1 MKTKE
6 HDTTSKVEL
15 NEVEIS
21 NLPNKEFKVMI
32 IKKFTK
38 FGRKWLNMV
47 RISTELE
54 NIKKNQ
60 NELKNTILRI
70 KSTLER
76 IYKYT

>member
-1 MKTKE
+1 M
-6 HDTTSKVEL
+6 
-15 NEVEIS
+15 
-21 NLPNKEFKVMI
+21 
-32 IKKFTK
+32 
-38 FGRKWLNMV
+38 NMV

-60 NELKNTILRI
+60 NELKNTILKI

>member
-1 MKTKE
+1 M
-6 HDTTSKVEL
+6 
-15 NEVEIS
+15 
-21 NLPNKEFKVMI
+21 
-32 IKKFTK
+32 
-38 FGRKWLNMV
+38 NMV

-76 IYKYT
+76 IHKYTSR

>member
-54 NIKKNQ
+54 NINKNQ

>member
-1 MKTKE
+1 M
-6 HDTTSKVEL
+6 
-15 NEVEIS
+15 
-21 NLPNKEFKVMI
+21 
-32 IKKFTK
+32 
-38 FGRKWLNMV
+38 NMV

-76 IYKYT
+76 IHKYTSRKAMAPTPALLPGKSHGWRSLVDCSPWGR